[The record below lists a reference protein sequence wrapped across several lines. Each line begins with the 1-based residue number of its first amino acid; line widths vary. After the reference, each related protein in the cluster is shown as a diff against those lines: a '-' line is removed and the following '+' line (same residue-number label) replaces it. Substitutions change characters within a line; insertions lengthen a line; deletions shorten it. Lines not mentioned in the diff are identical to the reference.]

1 MAKQQQIIPEELSQD
16 ESLKVLVGG
25 LNVAQKKGKFSFDEA
40 EIMSKAVRTFQIAK
54 DGETLPEIPTTVSQE
69 DAIKILVGAV
79 NTAQQRGVY
88 SIDDASIMAKAVRI
102 FAQAQAQA
110 QVQVP
115 ASTSTGVKLETI
127 EEEEVV
133 LPTDDNTIV
142 I

>member
-54 DGETLPEIPTTVSQE
+54 DGETLPEIPTTVNQE
-69 DAIKILVGAV
+69 DALKILIGAV

-88 SIDDASIMAKAVRI
+88 SIDDASIMARAVRT
-102 FAQAQAQA
+102 FS
-110 QVQVP
+110 QVSAP
-115 ASTSTGVKLETI
+115 ANTSTDSKLETI
-127 EEEEVV
+127 QEEVV
-133 LPTDDNTIV
+133 ISTDDNTIV

>member
-54 DGETLPEIPTTVSQE
+54 DGETLPEIPTTVNQE
-69 DAIKILVGAV
+69 DALKILIGAV

-102 FAQAQAQA
+102 FAA
-110 QVQVP
+110 
-115 ASTSTGVKLETI
+115 
-127 EEEEVV
+127 
-133 LPTDDNTIV
+133 
-142 I
+142 

>member
-102 FAQAQAQA
+102 FTQAQA